1 MDSMNLK
8 IFKAQSGMLSAK
20 LVKQD
25 GATIHLHSLV
35 KPEEEWKYFDGL
47 QVWGDRLVLLGTGLG
62 YHLSGIVKKI
72 PHGCRVM
79 LIDYYE
85 ELLKNCKKEFFSEI
99 QTV

>member
-35 KPEEEWKYFDGL
+35 KPEEEEVF
-47 QVWGDRLVLLGTGLG
+47 
-62 YHLSGIVKKI
+62 
-72 PHGCRVM
+72 
-79 LIDYYE
+79 
-85 ELLKNCKKEFFSEI
+85 
-99 QTV
+99 

>member
-1 MDSMNLK
+1 MDGLNLK
-8 IFKAQSGMLSAK
+8 IFKAGSGMLSAMLEK
-20 LVKQD
+20 PD

-35 KPEEEWKYFDGL
+35 RPEEEWKYFDGL

-79 LIDYYE
+79 PSTIT
-85 ELLKNCKKEFFSEI
+85 KNYLMSVKKSFFGNPDS
-99 QTV
+99 